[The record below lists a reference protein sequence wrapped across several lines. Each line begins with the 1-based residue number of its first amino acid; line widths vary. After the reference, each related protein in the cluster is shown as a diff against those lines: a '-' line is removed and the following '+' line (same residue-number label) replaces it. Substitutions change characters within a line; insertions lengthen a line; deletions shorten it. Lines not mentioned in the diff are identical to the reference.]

1 MSELKYWQAVNTALR
16 EELDRDE
23 LVHIFGEDVG
33 AAGGPYGAT
42 RGLQD
47 EFGEWRVR
55 DTPISE
61 AIIGGM
67 AVGAAMSG
75 IRPVAEIMYFD
86 FITLAMDALVNQ
98 AAKMS
103 YMSAGSFSVPM
114 TLRTLCGAQRGNGP
128 QHSQSLESWL
138 VSVPGLKVVWGAT
151 PADARGLLKSAIRDD
166 DPVVVI
172 ESMSQ
177 WGVRGEVPDDPD
189 HLVPIGEATVRREGG
204 DITLVCWGGTV
215 ARAMKAADELDGD
228 GIEVEVLDLRTLS
241 PIDAPRLLTSLA
253 KTGHL
258 AVVQD
263 ALGPCS
269 VGSEVIRIAAT
280 EGFASLRAP
289 AVLLSPP
296 FAPAPFPPGLEG
308 DYYNDTNQLVA
319 TVRQMLDGKAAA

>member
-16 EELDRDE
+16 EELERDE
-23 LVHIFGEDVG
+23 LVHVFGEDVG

-47 EFGEWRVR
+47 AFGEWRVR

-103 YMSAGSFSVPM
+103 YMSSGSFSVPM
-114 TLRTLCGAQRGNGP
+114 TLRTMCGAQRGNGP

-138 VSVPGLKVVWGAT
+138 VSVPGLKVVWGST

-177 WGVRGEVPDDPD
+177 WGTRGEVPDDPD
-189 HLVPIGEATVRREGG
+189 HLVPIGEALVRREGG
-204 DITLVCWGGTV
+204 HVTLVAWGGTV
-215 ARAMKAADELDGD
+215 ARALAAAESLEAD
-228 GIEVEVLDLRTLS
+228 GIDAEVLDLRTLS
-241 PIDAPRLLTSLA
+241 PLDKPRLLQSLA

-263 ALGPCS
+263 AHGPCS
-269 VGSEVIRIAAT
+269 VGSEVIRIAAS
-280 EGFASLRAP
+280 EGFRSLQAAP
-289 AVLLSPP
+289 VLLSPP
-296 FAPAPFPPGLEG
+296 FAPAPFPPGLEAA
-308 DYYNDTNQLVA
+308 YYTDVNDLVTA
-319 TVRQMLDGKAAA
+319 VRQMLEKEAA